1 MKKLALFAILGL
13 FVAAFA
19 FAQSE
24 ETTTATQQPS
34 TSEKTIV
41 TKDGEIIGTIEK
53 VDVPTKTFVV
63 KVDKDGTMTTKT
75 YTFNEQTTFGTPEK
89 VLKVEELKT
98 GDVIVLQSDP
108 KNVVTSVRIK
118 EIEPEK

>member
-13 FVAAFA
+13 FVAAFG

-24 ETTTATQQPS
+24 ETTTITQQPAS
-34 TSEKTIV
+34 SEKTIV

-63 KVDKDGTMTTKT
+63 KVDKNGTMTTKT
-75 YTFNEQTTFGTPEK
+75 YTFTENTTWGTPDK
-89 VLKVEELKT
+89 VLKVEELKS

-108 KNVVTSVRIK
+108 QNVVTSVRIK
-118 EIEPEK
+118 ELEPEK